1 MHHRTLA
8 NLPDGTFSLEEAAE
22 KIRGFDPQ
30 GHLPKTR
37 HATHQTNIESKSLK
51 NIFTC
56 HPGSFA

>member
-1 MHHRTLA
+1 MQIAGVHHRTLA

-37 HATHQTNIESKSLK
+37 HAIY
-51 NIFTC
+51 IR
-56 HPGSFA
+56 